1 MADNIPIRDNSNGSN
16 ADFAQLLASFAENNG
31 ELRDILRTLNT
42 TLTNIQRN
50 NRNNNNSSQN
60 YDRIVDREIQTRLKN
75 IKSLENYTNSFDET
89 QRILRQVGSDLNN
102 SSKDIQKSGLGDT
115 VGKLNETLQDYST
128 KVNDNI
134 NSTTDEINKSRER
147 IIKIQNHQ
155 VKLEAKLEEAKRK
168 GWTRVVQR
176 IEQERATAEQELRQ
190 RRNNIKETEA
200 NLAAEMA
207 QKNKVA
213 ELYKQHAKSVA
224 DSIQSMTTLNSEYEK
239 FKPENAKRWDSFT
252 QSVSDY
258 LRPKQSAEYKE
269 SKARFNERREYL
281 DERRVSLANL
291 QNDNKTEYETLLSD
305 IEYNKIKAK
314 ELIDNGDSASAY
326 EYEEKIKQLE
336 GEKEVLEAQT
346 EIIKSEFELIDRET
360 EFLDDAEQKLENSTS
375 VGMNL
380 LSSGIK
386 GIQKFV
392 TRAVDR
398 ELDNLSSAA
407 SEIFTSFETLQKSL
421 GKQLKLSSGAYEDMK
436 DMLMEAADAAGKAI
450 DITQLNEAAASISE
464 MGITNKDLITQM
476 AVGVAKFS
484 ESGVS
489 AQLDEETA
497 KQINATFQTL
507 KTQGYSDTEA
517 AQLATQR
524 FDDIIAIEEK
534 MRQEYDNVLA
544 LENGGWQDI
553 QNWTNRF
560 KATNDITTVEQEREF
575 MASMADAMGAMATY
589 GIQDPTAIFTDIE
602 SIIQGT
608 MTDIPAYLQGWL
620 NTNNMGITNTEE
632 MYKAMG
638 SGQVGDITMSL
649 LEYLSNWSTSNA
661 TYDAYSIKSL
671 GIQFTPEQMR
681 AFNSNYENI
690 QSSYNKTDFS
700 EESLN
705 AVGRSVQ
712 RAIDKGSLLTAT
724 ESLEKTNKS
733 LMQEL
738 ASEFQDIP
746 DGAFWMGQ
754 GFDVIRGIV
763 DGAMTHLFEFLTAA
777 FAGQSLFGGGAGG
790 TGGLGGFSNIFKSGL
805 LGGAQ
810 VTNAGFTTSSF
821 AGHEVNAAGKLTMAA
836 GGIMSA
842 ASAIENFTNAENF
855 EDGMINTFRDP
866 QFTSGLGMTIGG
878 AIGGPIGG
886 AVGGLLGQFIPAVS
900 EGLENWLIKADPF
913 GWIDD
918 TADVWE
924 SNAEK
929 IAAASESL
937 QMAADS
943 HNSNAEKM
951 ENDLNSQMAIFNQYS
966 EDQKIAF
973 AQQMGLISSQES
985 YIGTEQDTNELFDK
999 AVQEWI
1005 KQQQEAIEQERA
1017 LERGASLVE
1026 DTLAQVIG
1034 VDNGTNFSAS
1044 EMTEDKYRNQAWA
1057 ERVGLNWDEVKNLSD
1072 EDLAAKFQEAEE
1084 HYANVRGVLSN
1095 DSGSQLITDIENY
1108 ASTNGIEDF
1117 STAAEQYLQ
1126 KIDPELYQ
1134 GEQMETA
1141 KATLTE
1147 ARDLKAE
1154 YDVANKSFHEK
1165 FQKILDDNPG
1175 ITNYGDLFKLYK
1187 EANPNFDYEAIEGLT
1202 WDATGNV
1209 PLVNGSMNISTA
1221 LPDLRH
1227 SSRTAFAKAGNLA
1240 SKSKLDY
1247 AKELYDG
1254 KFKTGLDYVP
1264 VDDYMALLH
1273 QGEMVLNQTQA
1284 DEYRKSSGG
1293 LLNSLVNMSGTVQDA
1308 VQTSI
1313 QNITSTGGSS
1323 VFDISSI
1330 TNSVNS
1336 QTDRIEALLTKILQ
1350 VLTSKSNSGS
1360 NLPRSLVQMNSDISL
1375 L

>member
-50 NRNNNNSSQN
+50 NRNNNNSSQS

-102 SSKDIQKSGLGDT
+102 SSKDIQKSGLSDT
-115 VGKLNETLQDYST
+115 VGKLNETLQNYST

-134 NSTTDEINKSRER
+134 NSTTDEINKNRER
-147 IIKIQNHQ
+147 IIKIQNRQ
-155 VKLEAKLEEAKRK
+155 VRLETKLEEAKRK
-168 GWTRVVQR
+168 NRTQVVQYLEQR
-176 IEQERATAEQELRQ
+176 IEQERAISEQELRV
-190 RRNNIKETEA
+190 RRNNIKEAEA

-239 FKPENAKRWDSFT
+239 FRPENAKRWDSFT

-258 LRPKQSAEYKE
+258 FRPKQSVEYKE

-281 DERRVSLANL
+281 DERRVSLTNL
-291 QNDNKTEYETLLSD
+291 QNDNKTEYEALLSD

-314 ELIDNGDSASAY
+314 ELIDSGDSASAY
-326 EYEEKIKQLE
+326 DYEEKIKQLE

-346 EIIKSEFELIDRET
+346 EIIKSEFELIDKET
-360 EFLDDAEQKLENSTS
+360 GFLDSAEQTLERTTTWQMNLVNST
-375 VGMNL
+375 L
-380 LSSGIK
+380 K
-386 GIQKFV
+386 GAQKFF

-398 ELDNLSSAA
+398 EMDNLSSAA
-407 SEIFTSFETLQKSL
+407 NEIFTSFETLQKSL

-464 MGITNKDLITQM
+464 MGITNKELITQM

-497 KQINATFQTL
+497 KQINATYQSL
-507 KTQGYSDTEA
+507 LTQGYSDTEA

-524 FDDIIAIEEK
+524 FDDIIAIEEQI
-534 MRQEYDNVLA
+534 RQQYGNVIA

-553 QNWTNRF
+553 QNWTNRM
-560 KATNDITTVEQEREF
+560 KATGDIQTIEQEREF
-575 MASMADAMGAMATY
+575 MASMANSMAAMATY
-589 GIQDPTAIFTDIE
+589 GVQDPTAIFTDIE

-620 NTNNMGITNTEE
+620 STNNMGITSTED
-632 MYKAMG
+632 MYEAMG
-638 SGQVGDITMSL
+638 AGGMGDISMSL
-649 LEYLSNWSTSNA
+649 LEYLSTQITGNA
-661 TYDAYSIKSL
+661 TNDAYVSKAL
-671 GIQFTPEQMR
+671 GIQLTPEQLR
-681 AFNSNYENI
+681 AFNSKSGQI
-690 QSSYNKTDFS
+690 QSAYSEADFS
-700 EESLN
+700 KETLDSI
-705 AVGRSVQ
+705 GDSVQ

-754 GFDVIRGIV
+754 GFDVIKGIV

-777 FAGQSLFGGGAGG
+777 FTGQSLFGGGAGG
-790 TGGLGGFSNIFKSGL
+790 TGGGSGGLS
-805 LGGAQ
+805 GGALS
-810 VTNAGFTTSSF
+810 GI
-821 AGHEVNAAGKLTMAA
+821 TMAV

-842 ASAIENFTNAENF
+842 TSAIKNFSEAESL
-855 EDGMINTFRDP
+855 EEGMISTFRDP
-866 QFTSGLGMTIGG
+866 QFTSGLGTTIGG

-886 AVGGLLGQFIPAVS
+886 AIGGLIGQFVPAAS
-900 EGLENWLIKADPF
+900 EGLENWLINTDPF

-918 TADVWE
+918 TADIWE
-924 SNAEK
+924 SNAKK
-929 IAAASESL
+929 IAEASESL

-951 ENDLNSQMAIFNQYS
+951 EDDLNSQMAIFNQYS
-966 EDQKIAF
+966 DDQKIAF

-1034 VDNGTNFSAS
+1034 VDNATNYSAD
-1044 EMTEDKYRNQAWA
+1044 EMTSNKYRTKEWA
-1057 ERVGLNWDEVKNLSD
+1057 ERVGLNWDEVKNLSN

-1108 ASTNGIEDF
+1108 ASTNRIEDF

-1126 KIDPELYQ
+1126 KIDPNLYQ

-1147 ARDLKAE
+1147 ARDLKAKYNTE
-1154 YDVANKSFHEK
+1154 NEKFHNK
-1165 FQKILDDNPG
+1165 FQKILDENPG
-1175 ITNYGDLFKLYK
+1175 VTNYGDLFKLYK
-1187 EANPNFDYEAIEGLT
+1187 EANSNFDYEAIEGLT
-1202 WDATGNV
+1202 WDATGKV
-1209 PLVNGSMNISTA
+1209 PLVNGSMDIGTT

-1227 SSRTAFAKAGNLA
+1227 SSGKSFSQTGNLA
-1240 SKSKLDY
+1240 NKSKLDY
-1247 AKELYDG
+1247 AEELYAG
-1254 KFKTGLDYVP
+1254 KYRTGLDYVP

-1273 QGEMVLNQTQA
+1273 QGEMVLNQSQA
-1284 DEYRKSSGG
+1284 NEYRKSSSG
-1293 LLNSLVNMSGTVQDA
+1293 LLSSLVNMSGTVQDA

-1313 QNITSTGGSS
+1313 QNITNTNGSS
-1323 VFDISSI
+1323 VFDTSSI